1 MPITVSQ
8 IAELVRGEVSGDGS
22 VTITGCAAAENA
34 KAGDL
39 TFADKERHFLVA
51 EQSQASAI
59 LVAGTF
65 TSESKTLIRVPDARV
80 AMARLLPHFF
90 PPKPHAAGIH
100 PTAVIAATAQV
111 DPTAHIGPHVVIGE
125 NVVIGARTA
134 LLGGNHVGHDS
145 RIGEDTTLYPG
156 VILYPHCKLGHRVG
170 IHSGCVIG
178 GDGYGYVLDGAGFR
192 EVLQIGDVVIED
204 DVEIGA
210 GSTVDRAAFGS
221 TIIGAGTKVDNLVHL
236 AHNVKI
242 GKNSIIM
249 GQVGI
254 AGSTEIGSYTV
265 VASQTGIAGHLKIG
279 NQVHIGAKSGLMRDV
294 PDGSKILGVPAV
306 PDKQTKRQWLAVQQL
321 PELMKRVRE
330 LEKQIAELT
339 AAAPKS

>member
-1 MPITVSQ
+1 MLITVSQ
-8 IAELVRGEVSGDGS
+8 IAELVSGETSGDGS
-22 VTITGCAAAENA
+22 IGITGFSAAESA

-39 TFADKERHFLVA
+39 TFADKERHFLAA

-59 LVAGTF
+59 LVAGAF
-65 TSESKTLIRVPDARV
+65 TSASKVLIRVPDARV

-90 PPKPHAAGIH
+90 PREKHAPGIH
-100 PTAVIAATAQV
+100 PTAVIAAGAQI

-125 NVVIGARTA
+125 NVRIGARTA
-134 LLGGNHVGHDS
+134 VLGGNHVGRDC
-145 RIGEDTTLYPG
+145 RIGDDVSLYPG
-156 VILYPHCKLGHRVG
+156 VILYPDCKLGHRVG

-178 GDGYGYVLDGAGFR
+178 GDGFGYVLDGASFCK
-192 EVLQIGDVVIED
+192 VLQVGDVVIED

-210 GSTVDRAAFGS
+210 GTTVDRAAFGS
-221 TIIGAGTKVDNLVHL
+221 TVIGAGTKVDNQVHL

-242 GKNSIIM
+242 GRNSIIM

-254 AGSTEIGSYTV
+254 AGSSEIGSYTV

-279 NQVHIGAKSGLMRDV
+279 NQVQIGAKSGLMRDV

-321 PELMKRVRE
+321 PELMKRVRQ
-330 LEKQIAELT
+330 LEKQLAALSAET
-339 AAAPKS
+339 